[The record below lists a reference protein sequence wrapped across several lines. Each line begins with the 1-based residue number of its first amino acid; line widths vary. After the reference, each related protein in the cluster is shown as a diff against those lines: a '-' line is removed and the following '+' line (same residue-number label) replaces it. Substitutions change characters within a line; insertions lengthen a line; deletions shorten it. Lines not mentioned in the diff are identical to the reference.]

1 MWHMCHMDKWWFMRL
16 LSISRVLS
24 VLTHRIS
31 SVHLSS
37 QERAIGV
44 WVSRMLT
51 RADIVM
57 ERRLP

>member
-1 MWHMCHMDKWWFMRL
+1 MREL
-16 LSISRVLS
+16 QLSRVLS
-24 VLTHRIS
+24 T
-31 SVHLSS
+31 LSHVVRADNAFAM
-37 QERAIGV
+37 ERAIGV